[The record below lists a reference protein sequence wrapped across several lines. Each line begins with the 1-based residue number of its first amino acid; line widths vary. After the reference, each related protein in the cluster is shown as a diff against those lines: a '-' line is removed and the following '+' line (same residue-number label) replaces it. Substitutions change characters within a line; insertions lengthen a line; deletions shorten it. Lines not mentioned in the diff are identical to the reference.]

1 MSDHKLQRVR
11 LLNPRVIGHGQPIS
25 TTTDRNQRAAT
36 FALGEAGS
44 CPDRP
49 SLTVIIADDSASIT
63 AQSGHD
69 PLAQRYSEAKQA
81 IDHIGRSCN
90 CRQEFVAIIHFD
102 QPSPLDVPP
111 QRLHRR
117 GRLRLRSGLRSTG
130 SRGSSDLSPAIDKA
144 ERLAT
149 QFRAFDIGIVVMT
162 DFLLTD
168 RDPSEVLG
176 RLVSFEGHVHA
187 VALNAE
193 PPQTLKTAPH
203 VSISMI
209 TQNSEPGATARAIFE
224 SMTANRA
231 LATVHQDQEQ

>member
-25 TTTDRNQRAAT
+25 TTTDRNQRTTT

-44 CPDRP
+44 CPDLP

-63 AQSGHD
+63 AQFGHD
-69 PLAQRYSEAKQA
+69 PLAQRYSEAKRA
-81 IDHIGRSCN
+81 IDHIGRSCI
-90 CRQEFVAIIHFD
+90 CRHEFVTIIHFD

-130 SRGSSDLSPAIDKA
+130 SRGSSDLAPALDKA
-144 ERLAT
+144 EHLAT

-168 RDPSEVLG
+168 RDPPGVVG
-176 RLVSFEGHVHA
+176 RLISFEGHVHA
-187 VALNAE
+187 VALNAD
-193 PPQTLKTAPH
+193 PPQILRDAPH
-203 VSISMI
+203 VSISTI

-231 LATVHQDQEQ
+231 MSTTHQDHDQ

>member
-1 MSDHKLQRVR
+1 MTDSKLHQVR
-11 LLNPRVIGHGQPIS
+11 LLNPYLLGHQESLCTNTVRG
-25 TTTDRNQRAAT
+25 QRAT
-36 FALGEAGS
+36 KVALGEVGS

-63 AQSGHD
+63 AQTGHD
-69 PLAQRYSEAKQA
+69 PLAQRYSEAKRA

-90 CRQEFVAIIHFD
+90 CRHEFVAIIHFD

-130 SRGSSDLSPAIDKA
+130 ARGSSDLSPAFDKA

-149 QFRAFDIGIVVMT
+149 QFRSFSIGIVVMT

-193 PPQTLKTAPH
+193 PPQTLKNVPH

-224 SMTANRA
+224 SMTSNRA
-231 LATVHQDQEQ
+231 LATAHQDQEQ